1 MKPGHDEA
9 DFRANQV
16 GDAARARTKDDR
28 RAGEAADIVIGRA
41 SFNTAVAI
49 RLLRDRTVR
58 RKVPRQS
65 VGIDFAS
72 VDRSRRGVMT

>member
-1 MKPGHDEA
+1 LTKPISGRTRWAIPLRGRADEKTT
-9 DFRANQV
+9 
-16 GDAARARTKDDR
+16 AALEK
-28 RAGEAADIVIGRA
+28 AAEIAIGRA
-41 SFNTAVAI
+41 SFNAAVAF

>member
-1 MKPGHDEA
+1 LPSAEHLST
-9 DFRANQV
+9 
-16 GDAARARTKDDR
+16 RT
-28 RAGEAADIVIGRA
+28 
-41 SFNTAVAI
+41 VAI

>member
-1 MKPGHDEA
+1 MPLRGRMDEKTT
-9 DFRANQV
+9 
-16 GDAARARTKDDR
+16 AALEK
-28 RAGEAADIVIGRA
+28 AAEIAIGRA
-41 SFNTAVAI
+41 SFNAAVAI

>member
-1 MKPGHDEA
+1 M
-9 DFRANQV
+9 
-16 GDAARARTKDDR
+16 GDAAQGRADEKTT
-28 RAGEAADIVIGRA
+28 RALEKAAEIVIGTA
-41 SFNTAVAI
+41 SFTAAVGI

-72 VDRSRRGVMT
+72 VDRPRRGVTT

>member
-1 MKPGHDEA
+1 MPLRGRADEKTT
-9 DFRANQV
+9 
-16 GDAARARTKDDR
+16 AALEMVAEI
-28 RAGEAADIVIGRA
+28 AIGRA
-41 SFNTAVAI
+41 SFNAAVAI

-72 VDRSRRGVMT
+72 VDRWRRGVMT

>member
-1 MKPGHDEA
+1 
-9 DFRANQV
+9 
-16 GDAARARTKDDR
+16 
-28 RAGEAADIVIGRA
+28 
-41 SFNTAVAI
+41 
-49 RLLRDRTVR
+49 LLRDRTVR